1 MAATPARARFVRA
14 VYQLAISPEALQE
27 RVGAAWVELMPLRR
41 EDLPTAWQ
49 AAFAVI
55 EAEMLA
61 APEDP
66 LALSDEAATAAAER
80 IFQLALALW
89 GD

>member
-1 MAATPARARFVRA
+1 MVAMPARARFVRA
-14 VYQLAISPEALQE
+14 VYQLAISTEALQE
-27 RVGAAWVELMPLRR
+27 RLGAAWVELMPLRR
-41 EDLPTAWQ
+41 EDLPTALQ

-66 LALSDEAATAAAER
+66 LTLSDEAAAAAAER
-80 IFQLALALW
+80 IFRLAFTLW
-89 GD
+89 GE

>member
-14 VYQLAISPEALQE
+14 VYQLAIRTEALQE
-27 RVGAAWVELMPLRR
+27 RVGAAWVALRPLCR
-41 EDLPTAWQ
+41 EDLPATLQ

-61 APEDP
+61 AP
-66 LALSDEAATAAAER
+66 AEVLDR
-80 IFQLALALW
+80 QRHA
-89 GD
+89 

>member
-1 MAATPARARFVRA
+1 MAATPARARFIRA
-14 VYQLAISPEALQE
+14 VYQLAISTEALQE

-41 EDLPTAWQ
+41 EDLPATLQ
-49 AAFAVI
+49 AAFVVI

-66 LALSDEAATAAAER
+66 LALSDETAVAAAER
-80 IFQLALALW
+80 IFRLAFALW
-89 GD
+89 DE

>member
-14 VYQLAISPEALQE
+14 VYQLAISTEALQE

-41 EDLPTAWQ
+41 EDLPAAWQ
-49 AAFAVI
+49 EAFAVI

-61 APEDP
+61 APDDP
-66 LALSDEAATAAAER
+66 LTLSDEAAAVAAER
-80 IFQLALALW
+80 IFQLAFALW